1 MLLTPRVGQFAAMAL
16 AATEFTAKIFP
27 IRIPRMRQEP
37 NPAPAA
43 ADRTACQIRM
53 SAQDGIQRPLILTNK
68 RTDAGVLMPILRIR
82 KEFADGYDKNAK
94 FSARMLML
102 LSMSPSYSLDAIA
115 SRGRAGIFSWFYP
128 DHCSSA
134 HTTDP
139 PPNRHL
145 AHLLCADG
153 HVSLSYHKHPT
164 GKEEP
169 AVTIPDSKTSP
180 NYFFLFPRRDA
191 VTSCLPQSI
200 SHNPA
205 LPILK
210 NSGPI

>member
-94 FSARMLML
+94 FSVRMLML

-139 PPNRHL
+139 LPNRHL

-169 AVTIPDSKTSP
+169 AVTNPDSKTSP
-180 NYFFLFPRRDA
+180 NYF
-191 VTSCLPQSI
+191 SS
-200 SHNPA
+200 
-205 LPILK
+205 K
-210 NSGPI
+210 

>member
-53 SAQDGIQRPLILTNK
+53 SAQDGIQRPL
-68 RTDAGVLMPILRIR
+68 
-82 KEFADGYDKNAK
+82 KNAK
-94 FSARMLML
+94 FSVRMLML
-102 LSMSPSYSLDAIA
+102 LCMSPSYSLDAIA

-145 AHLLCADG
+145 AHILCADG
-153 HVSLSYHKHPT
+153 HVSLSYHEHPT
-164 GKEEP
+164 GKKEP
-169 AVTIPDSKTSP
+169 AVTNPDSKTSP
-180 NYFFLFPRRDA
+180 NYFSSKWWPHLVEHVRVRKAERHSRTIISICFPKSTVLRA
-191 VTSCLPQSI
+191 K
-200 SHNPA
+200 A
-205 LPILK
+205 A
-210 NSGPI
+210 